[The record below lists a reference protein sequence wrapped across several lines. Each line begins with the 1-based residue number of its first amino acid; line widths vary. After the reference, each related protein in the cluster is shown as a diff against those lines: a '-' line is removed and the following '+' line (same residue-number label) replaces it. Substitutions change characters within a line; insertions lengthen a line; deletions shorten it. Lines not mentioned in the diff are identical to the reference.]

1 MVCLK
6 ATIFLSGTQALLFVP
21 RFKSSPVRGL
31 QMVNKDLG
39 RVEQVSVALL
49 RKLENQAMDLQL
61 PDLTV
66 QDSTFDYNLYHVGP

>member
-1 MVCLK
+1 M
-6 ATIFLSGTQALLFVP
+6 
-21 RFKSSPVRGL
+21 RGL

-39 RVEQVSVALL
+39 RIEQVSVGLL

-66 QDSTFDYNLYHVGP
+66 QDSTF